1 MIQILYLLDI
11 IGTFVFAISGF
22 IAAGER
28 RMDPFGAAVIA
39 FVTAVGGGTIRDL
52 LIGSLPVGWMLNP
65 IYIYVILTAIIITL
79 FLKKYIVRLSR
90 TMFLFDSIGIGLFT
104 ILGLQKTLDAGL
116 SAPVAIMMGTV
127 SAVFGGVIRDIFSNR
142 VPLIFRNEI
151 YATACLSGGLFF
163 VLLFRLGVE
172 ELTATFIAMSFV
184 TLLRI
189 LAVRFK
195 WHLPMLS

>member
-1 MIQILYLLDI
+1 MIEILYLLDI

-65 IYIYVILTAIIITL
+65 VYMYVILAAIVVTL

-163 VLLFRLGVE
+163 VLLIRLEVE
-172 ELTATFIAMSFV
+172 ELIATFMAMSFV

-189 LAVRFK
+189 LAVRFG
-195 WHLPMLS
+195 WHLPTLS